1 MNSFENNLATLTNH
15 IISLDAFYDNCQIDF
30 LPEEMK
36 YIFSLR
42 GNAVLNTP
50 NGDILNFIVSLRI
63 CLNLNDESKIRSDSA
78 RLEEIVNI
86 DFVKIK
92 IFPDN

>member
-1 MNSFENNLATLTNH
+1 MLTNH
-15 IISLDAFYDNCQIDF
+15 IIALNPFYDNCQIDF

-42 GNAVLNTP
+42 GKSILNNP
-50 NGDILNFIVSLRI
+50 NRDILNFIVSLRI
-63 CLNLNDESKIRSDSA
+63 CLNLKDDGKIRSDIVK
-78 RLEEIVNI
+78 LEEIVNV

-92 IFPDN
+92 IFPDI